1 MSKVK
6 KILRAVILFLLI
18 PLCILLGTVISG
30 GRAYVWISICV
41 ALLSCVPFFLAFEK
55 KSASGKMLILSVM
68 VALSVLGRFAF
79 SVLPHFKPVTAIVV
93 IAGMYLGAESGFLCG
108 ALSAVLSNI
117 IFGQGPWTPFQMF
130 SWGLIGFLAAIT
142 SPLLKKSKLALA
154 IYGVFSG
161 ILFSLLMD
169 GFSALWAEGTFSLSR
184 YGAFIVAALPVTAV
198 YAVSN
203 VIFLLALSALMGEK
217 LERITRKYGI

>member
-1 MSKVK
+1 MSGKK
-6 KILRAVILFLLI
+6 KILRFAILLFAVPAVII
-18 PLCILLGTVISG
+18 IGTLAAGS
-30 GRAYVWISICV
+30 RAYVWLSICV
-41 ALLSCVPFFLAFEK
+41 AVLSCVPFFIAFEK
-55 KSASGKMLILSVM
+55 KSGTGRMLILAVM

-79 SVLPHFKPVTAIVV
+79 SALPHFKPVTAIVV
-93 IAGMYLGAESGFLCG
+93 IAGIYLGAESGFLCG

-130 SWGLIGFLAAIT
+130 SWGLIGFLAAT
-142 SPLLKKSKLALA
+142 ASPLLKKSKLALA

-169 GFSALWAEGTFSLSR
+169 GFSALWAEGKFSLSR
-184 YGAFIVAALPVTAV
+184 YGAYVVAALPVTAI

-203 VIFLLALSALMGEK
+203 VIFLLALSVSMGEK
-217 LERITRKYGI
+217 LERITKKYGI

>member
-1 MSKVK
+1 MSGKK
-6 KILRAVILFLLI
+6 KILRFAILLFAVPAVII
-18 PLCILLGTVISG
+18 IGTLAAGS
-30 GRAYVWISICV
+30 RAYVWLSICV
-41 ALLSCVPFFLAFEK
+41 AVLSCVPFFIAFEK
-55 KSASGKMLILSVM
+55 KSGTGRMLILAVM
-68 VALSVLGRFAF
+68 VSLSVLGRFAF
-79 SVLPHFKPVTAIVV
+79 SALPHFKPVTAIVV
-93 IAGMYLGAESGFLCG
+93 IAGIYLGAESGFLCG

-130 SWGLIGFLAAIT
+130 SWGLIGFLAAIM

-217 LERITRKYGI
+217 LERITKKYGI

>member
-1 MSKVK
+1 MSKAK

-93 IAGMYLGAESGFLCG
+93 IAGMYLGTESGFLCG

-117 IFGQGPWTPFQMF
+117 MFGQGPWTPFQMF
-130 SWGLIGFLAAIT
+130 SWGLIGLLAAFF
-142 SPLLKKSKLALA
+142 SVPLKKSKLALA
-154 IYGVFSG
+154 VFGVFSG
-161 ILFSLLMD
+161 IIFSLLMD
-169 GFSALWAEGTFSLSR
+169 GWTVLWAEGTFSVSR
-184 YGAFIVAALPVTAV
+184 YLAFVVSALPVTAI

-203 VIFLLALSALMGEK
+203 VLFLLVLAAPIGGK
-217 LERITRKYGI
+217 LDRIIKKYGI

>member
-1 MSKVK
+1 MHFAWDCD
-6 KILRAVILFLLI
+6 I
-18 PLCILLGTVISG
+18 G
-30 GRAYVWISICV
+30 GQGIRLESICV

-117 IFGQGPWTPFQMF
+117 MFGQGPWTPFQMF
-130 SWGLIGFLAAIT
+130 SWGLIGLLAAFF
-142 SPLLKKSKLALA
+142 SVSLKKSKLALA
-154 IYGVFSG
+154 VFGVFSG
-161 ILFSLLMD
+161 IIFSLLMD
-169 GFSALWAEGTFSLSR
+169 GWTVLWAEGTFSASR
-184 YGAFIVAALPVTAV
+184 YLAFVVSALPVTAI

-203 VIFLLALSALMGEK
+203 VLFLLVLAVPIGGK
-217 LERITRKYGI
+217 LDRVIKKYGI

>member
-1 MSKVK
+1 MSGKK
-6 KILRAVILFLLI
+6 KILRFAILLFAVPAVIVI
-18 PLCILLGTVISG
+18 GTVAAGS
-30 GRAYVWISICV
+30 RAYVWLSICV
-41 ALLSCVPFFLAFEK
+41 AVLSCVPFFIAFEK
-55 KSASGKMLILSVM
+55 KSGTGRMLILAVM

-79 SVLPHFKPVTAIVV
+79 SALPHFKPVTAIVV
-93 IAGMYLGAESGFLCG
+93 IAGIYLGAESGFLCG
-108 ALSAVLSNI
+108 ALCAVLSNI

-130 SWGLIGFLAAIT
+130 SWGLIGFLAAT
-142 SPLLKKSKLALA
+142 ASPLLKKSKLALA

-169 GFSALWAEGTFSLSR
+169 GFSALWAEGKFSLSR

-217 LERITRKYGI
+217 LERITKKYGI

>member
-18 PLCILLGTVISG
+18 PLCILLRTVISG

-117 IFGQGPWTPFQMF
+117 MFGQGPWPPFQMF
-130 SWGLIGFLAAIT
+130 SWGLIGLLAAFF
-142 SPLLKKSKLALA
+142 SVSLKKSKLALA
-154 IYGVFSG
+154 VFGVFSG
-161 ILFSLLMD
+161 IIFSLLMD
-169 GFSALWAEGTFSLSR
+169 GWTVLWAEGTFSASR
-184 YGAFIVAALPVTAV
+184 YLAFVVSALPVTAI

-203 VIFLLALSALMGEK
+203 VLFLLVLAVPIGGK
-217 LERITRKYGI
+217 LDRVIKKYGI

>member
-1 MSKVK
+1 MSGKK
-6 KILRAVILFLLI
+6 KILRFAILLFAVPAVII
-18 PLCILLGTVISG
+18 IGTLAAGS
-30 GRAYVWISICV
+30 RAYVWLSICV
-41 ALLSCVPFFLAFEK
+41 AVLSCVPFFIAFEK
-55 KSASGKMLILSVM
+55 KSGTGRMLILAVM

-79 SVLPHFKPVTAIVV
+79 SALPHFKPVTAIVV
-93 IAGMYLGAESGFLCG
+93 IAGIYLGAESGFLCG

-130 SWGLIGFLAAIT
+130 SWGLIGFLAAVT

-169 GFSALWAEGTFSLSR
+169 GFSALWAEGKFSLSR
-184 YGAFIVAALPVTAV
+184 YGAFIVAALPVTAI

-203 VIFLLALSALMGEK
+203 VIFLLALSVSMGEK
-217 LERITRKYGI
+217 LERITKKYGI

>member
-93 IAGMYLGAESGFLCG
+93 IAGM
-108 ALSAVLSNI
+108 
-117 IFGQGPWTPFQMF
+117 
-130 SWGLIGFLAAIT
+130 
-142 SPLLKKSKLALA
+142 
-154 IYGVFSG
+154 
-161 ILFSLLMD
+161 
-169 GFSALWAEGTFSLSR
+169 
-184 YGAFIVAALPVTAV
+184 
-198 YAVSN
+198 
-203 VIFLLALSALMGEK
+203 
-217 LERITRKYGI
+217 

>member
-130 SWGLIGFLAAIT
+130 SWGLIGFLAALT

>member
-1 MSKVK
+1 MSGKK
-6 KILRAVILFLLI
+6 KILRFAILLFAVPAVII
-18 PLCILLGTVISG
+18 IGTLAAGS
-30 GRAYVWISICV
+30 RAYVWLSICV
-41 ALLSCVPFFLAFEK
+41 AVLSCVPFFIAFEK
-55 KSASGKMLILSVM
+55 KSGTGRMLILAVM
-68 VALSVLGRFAF
+68 VSLSVLGRFAF
-79 SVLPHFKPVTAIVV
+79 SALPHFKPVTAIVV
-93 IAGMYLGAESGFLCG
+93 IEGIYLGAESGFLCG

-130 SWGLIGFLAAIT
+130 SWGLIGFLAAIM

>member
-30 GRAYVWISICV
+30 SRAYVWISICV

-117 IFGQGPWTPFQMF
+117 MFGQGPWTPFQMF
-130 SWGLIGFLAAIT
+130 SWGLIGLLAAFF
-142 SPLLKKSKLALA
+142 SVSLKKSKLALA
-154 IYGVFSG
+154 VFGVFSG
-161 ILFSLLMD
+161 IIFSLLMD
-169 GFSALWAEGTFSLSR
+169 GWTVIWAEGTFSASR
-184 YGAFIVAALPVTAV
+184 YLAFVVSALPVTAI

-203 VIFLLALSALMGEK
+203 VLFLLVLAVPIGGK
-217 LERITRKYGI
+217 LDRVIKKYGI

>member
-117 IFGQGPWTPFQMF
+117 MFGQGPWTPFQMF
-130 SWGLIGFLAAIT
+130 SWGLIGLLAAFF
-142 SPLLKKSKLALA
+142 SVSLKKSKLALA
-154 IYGVFSG
+154 VFGVFSG
-161 ILFSLLMD
+161 IIFSLLMD
-169 GFSALWAEGTFSLSR
+169 GWMVLWAEGTFSASR
-184 YGAFIVAALPVTAV
+184 YLAFVASALPVTAI

-203 VIFLLALSALMGEK
+203 VLFLLVLAVPIGGK
-217 LERITRKYGI
+217 LDRVIKKYGI

>member
-6 KILRAVILFLLI
+6 KILRAVILFLLS
-18 PLCILLGTVISG
+18 PLCIVLRTVISG

-117 IFGQGPWTPFQMF
+117 MFGQGPWTPFQMF
-130 SWGLIGFLAAIT
+130 SWGLIGLLAAFF
-142 SPLLKKSKLALA
+142 SVSLKKSKLALA
-154 IYGVFSG
+154 VFGVFSG
-161 ILFSLLMD
+161 IIFSLLMD
-169 GFSALWAEGTFSLSR
+169 GWTVLWAEGTFSASR
-184 YGAFIVAALPVTAV
+184 YLAFVVSALPVTAI

-203 VIFLLALSALMGEK
+203 VLFLLVLAVPIGGK
-217 LERITRKYGI
+217 LDRVIKKYGI

>member
-1 MSKVK
+1 MSGKK
-6 KILRAVILFLLI
+6 KILRFAILLFAVPAVII
-18 PLCILLGTVISG
+18 IGTLAAGS
-30 GRAYVWISICV
+30 RAYVWLSICV
-41 ALLSCVPFFLAFEK
+41 AVLSCVPFFIAFEK
-55 KSASGKMLILSVM
+55 KSGTGRMLILAVM

-79 SVLPHFKPVTAIVV
+79 SALPHFKPVTAIVV
-93 IAGMYLGAESGFLCG
+93 IAGIYLGAESGFLCG

-130 SWGLIGFLAAIT
+130 SWGLIGFLAAT
-142 SPLLKKSKLALA
+142 ASPLLKKSKLALA

-203 VIFLLALSALMGEK
+203 VIFLLALSVSMGEK
-217 LERITRKYGI
+217 LERITKKYGI

>member
-1 MSKVK
+1 MSGKK
-6 KILRAVILFLLI
+6 KILRFAILLFAVPAVII
-18 PLCILLGTVISG
+18 IGTLAAGS
-30 GRAYVWISICV
+30 RAYVWLSICV
-41 ALLSCVPFFLAFEK
+41 AVLSCVPFFIAFEK
-55 KSASGKMLILSVM
+55 KSGTGRMLILAVM

-79 SVLPHFKPVTAIVV
+79 SALPHFKPVTAIVV
-93 IAGMYLGAESGFLCG
+93 IAGIYLGAESGFLCG

-130 SWGLIGFLAAIT
+130 SWGLIGFLAAT
-142 SPLLKKSKLALA
+142 ASPLLKKSKLALA

-169 GFSALWAEGTFSLSR
+169 GFSALWAEGKFSLSR
-184 YGAFIVAALPVTAV
+184 YGAFVVAALPVTAV

-217 LERITRKYGI
+217 LERITKKYGI

>member
-1 MSKVK
+1 MSGKK
-6 KILRAVILFLLI
+6 KILRFAILLFAVPAVII
-18 PLCILLGTVISG
+18 IGTLAAGS
-30 GRAYVWISICV
+30 RAYVWLSICV
-41 ALLSCVPFFLAFEK
+41 AVLSCVPLFIAFEK
-55 KSASGKMLILSVM
+55 KSGTGRMLILAVM

-79 SVLPHFKPVTAIVV
+79 SALPHFKPVTAIVV
-93 IAGMYLGAESGFLCG
+93 IAGIYLGAESGFLCG

-130 SWGLIGFLAAIT
+130 SWGLIGFLAAT
-142 SPLLKKSKLALA
+142 ASPLLKKSKLALA

-169 GFSALWAEGTFSLSR
+169 GFSALWAEGKFSLSR

-217 LERITRKYGI
+217 LERITKKYGI

>member
-1 MSKVK
+1 MSGK
-6 KILRAVILFLLI
+6 KQNLRFA
-18 PLCILLGTVISG
+18 ILLFAVPALIIIGTLAAGS
-30 GRAYVWISICV
+30 RAYVWLSICV
-41 ALLSCVPFFLAFEK
+41 AVLSCVPFFIAFEK
-55 KSASGKMLILSVM
+55 KSGTGRMLILAVM
-68 VALSVLGRFAF
+68 VSLSVLGRFAF
-79 SVLPHFKPVTAIVV
+79 SALPHFKPVTAIVV
-93 IAGMYLGAESGFLCG
+93 IEGIYLGAESGFLCG

-117 IFGQGPWTPFQMF
+117 IFGQGPWPPFQMF
-130 SWGLIGFLAAIT
+130 SWGLIGFLAAIM

>member
-18 PLCILLGTVISG
+18 PLCILLRTVISG

-117 IFGQGPWTPFQMF
+117 MFGQGPWTPFQMF
-130 SWGLIGFLAAIT
+130 SWGLIGLLAAFF
-142 SPLLKKSKLALA
+142 SVSLKKSKLALA
-154 IYGVFSG
+154 VFGVFSG
-161 ILFSLLMD
+161 IIFSLLMD
-169 GFSALWAEGTFSLSR
+169 GWTVLWAEGTFSASR
-184 YGAFIVAALPVTAV
+184 YLAFVVSALPVTAI

-203 VIFLLALSALMGEK
+203 VLFLLVLAVPIGGK
-217 LERITRKYGI
+217 LDRVIKKYGI

>member
-1 MSKVK
+1 MSGKK
-6 KILRAVILFLLI
+6 KILRFAILLFAVPAVII
-18 PLCILLGTVISG
+18 IGTLAAGS
-30 GRAYVWISICV
+30 RAYVWLSICV
-41 ALLSCVPFFLAFEK
+41 AVLSCVPFFIAFEK
-55 KSASGKMLILSVM
+55 KSGTGRMLILAVL

-79 SVLPHFKPVTAIVV
+79 SALPHFKPVTAIVV
-93 IAGMYLGAESGFLCG
+93 IAGIYLGAESGFLCG

-130 SWGLIGFLAAIT
+130 SWGLIGFLAAT
-142 SPLLKKSKLALA
+142 ASPLLKKSKLALA

-169 GFSALWAEGTFSLSR
+169 GFSALWAEGKFSLSR
-184 YGAFIVAALPVTAV
+184 YGAFVVAALPVTAV

-217 LERITRKYGI
+217 LERITKKYGI

>member
-18 PLCILLGTVISG
+18 PLCILLVTVISG

-117 IFGQGPWTPFQMF
+117 MFGQGPWTPFQMF
-130 SWGLIGFLAAIT
+130 SWGLIGLLAAFF
-142 SPLLKKSKLALA
+142 SVSLKKSKLALA
-154 IYGVFSG
+154 VFGVFSG
-161 ILFSLLMD
+161 IIFSLLMD
-169 GFSALWAEGTFSLSR
+169 GWTVLWAEGTFSASR
-184 YGAFIVAALPVTAV
+184 YLAFVVSALPVTAI

-203 VIFLLALSALMGEK
+203 VLFLLVLAEPIGGK
-217 LERITRKYGI
+217 LDRVIKKYGI

>member
-1 MSKVK
+1 MSGKK
-6 KILRAVILFLLI
+6 KILRFAILLFAVPAVII
-18 PLCILLGTVISG
+18 IGTLAAGS
-30 GRAYVWISICV
+30 RAYVWLSICV
-41 ALLSCVPFFLAFEK
+41 AVLSCVPFFIAFEK
-55 KSASGKMLILSVM
+55 KSGTGRMLILAVM

-79 SVLPHFKPVTAIVV
+79 SALPHFKPVTAIVV
-93 IAGMYLGAESGFLCG
+93 IAGIYLGAESGFLCG

-130 SWGLIGFLAAIT
+130 SWGLIGFLAAT
-142 SPLLKKSKLALA
+142 ASPLLKKSKLALA

-169 GFSALWAEGTFSLSR
+169 GFSVLWAEGTFSLSR

-217 LERITRKYGI
+217 LERITKKYGI

>member
-30 GRAYVWISICV
+30 SRAYVWISICV

-117 IFGQGPWTPFQMF
+117 MFGQGPWTPFQMF
-130 SWGLIGFLAAIT
+130 SWGLIGLLAAFF
-142 SPLLKKSKLALA
+142 SVSLKKSKLALA
-154 IYGVFSG
+154 VFGVFSG
-161 ILFSLLMD
+161 IIFSLLMD
-169 GFSALWAEGTFSLSR
+169 GWTVLWAEGTFSASR
-184 YGAFIVAALPVTAV
+184 YLAFVVSALPVTAI

-203 VIFLLALSALMGEK
+203 VLFLLVLAVPIGGK
-217 LERITRKYGI
+217 LDRVIKKYGI

>member
-18 PLCILLGTVISG
+18 PLCILLETVISG

-55 KSASGKMLILSVM
+55 KSASGKMLVLSVM

-108 ALSAVLSNI
+108 AFSAVLSNI
-117 IFGQGPWTPFQMF
+117 MFGQGPWTPFQMF
-130 SWGLIGFLAAIT
+130 SWGLIGLLAAFF
-142 SPLLKKSKLALA
+142 SVSLKKSKLALA
-154 IYGVFSG
+154 VFGVFSG
-161 ILFSLLMD
+161 IIFSLLMD
-169 GFSALWAEGTFSLSR
+169 GWTVLWADGTFSASKYL
-184 YGAFIVAALPVTAV
+184 AFVVSALPVTAI

-203 VIFLLALSALMGEK
+203 VLFLLVLAVPIGGK
-217 LERITRKYGI
+217 LDRVIKKYGI

>member
-1 MSKVK
+1 MSKVQ
-6 KILRAVILFLLI
+6 KILRAVILFFLT

-117 IFGQGPWTPFQMF
+117 MFGQGPWTPFQMF
-130 SWGLIGFLAAIT
+130 SWGLIGLLAAFF
-142 SPLLKKSKLALA
+142 SVSLKKSKLALA
-154 IYGVFSG
+154 VFGVFSG
-161 ILFSLLMD
+161 IIFSLLMD
-169 GFSALWAEGTFSLSR
+169 GWTVLWAEGTFSASR
-184 YGAFIVAALPVTAV
+184 YLAFVVSALPVTAI

-203 VIFLLALSALMGEK
+203 VLFLLVLAVPIGGK
-217 LERITRKYGI
+217 LDRVIKKYGI

>member
-1 MSKVK
+1 MSGKK
-6 KILRAVILFLLI
+6 KILRFAILLFAVPAVII
-18 PLCILLGTVISG
+18 IGTLAAGS
-30 GRAYVWISICV
+30 RAYVWLSICV
-41 ALLSCVPFFLAFEK
+41 AVLSCVPFFIAFEK
-55 KSASGKMLILSVM
+55 KSGTGRMLILAVM

-79 SVLPHFKPVTAIVV
+79 SALPHFKPVTAIVV
-93 IAGMYLGAESGFLCG
+93 IAGIYLGAESGFLCG

-130 SWGLIGFLAAIT
+130 SWGLIGFLAAT
-142 SPLLKKSKLALA
+142 ASPLLKKSKLALA

-169 GFSALWAEGTFSLSR
+169 GFSALWAEGKFSLSR

-217 LERITRKYGI
+217 LERITKKYGI

>member
-1 MSKVK
+1 MSGKK
-6 KILRAVILFLLI
+6 KILRFAILLFAVPAVII
-18 PLCILLGTVISG
+18 IGTLAAGS
-30 GRAYVWISICV
+30 RAYVWLSICV
-41 ALLSCVPFFLAFEK
+41 AVLSCVPFFIAFEK
-55 KSASGKMLILSVM
+55 KSGTGRMLILAVM

-79 SVLPHFKPVTAIVV
+79 SALPHFKPVTAIVV
-93 IAGMYLGAESGFLCG
+93 IAGIYLGAESGFLCG

-130 SWGLIGFLAAIT
+130 SWGLIGFLAAT
-142 SPLLKKSKLALA
+142 ASPILKKSRLALA

-169 GFSALWAEGTFSLSR
+169 GFSALWAEGKFSLSR

-217 LERITRKYGI
+217 LERITKKYGI

>member
-1 MSKVK
+1 MSGKK
-6 KILRAVILFLLI
+6 KILRFAILLFAVPAVII
-18 PLCILLGTVISG
+18 IGTLAAGS
-30 GRAYVWISICV
+30 RAYVWLSICV
-41 ALLSCVPFFLAFEK
+41 AVLSCVPFFIAFEK
-55 KSASGKMLILSVM
+55 KSGTGRMLILAVM
-68 VALSVLGRFAF
+68 VSLSVLGRFAF
-79 SVLPHFKPVTAIVV
+79 SALPHFKPVTAIVV
-93 IAGMYLGAESGFLCG
+93 IAGIYLGAESGFLCG

-130 SWGLIGFLAAIT
+130 SWGLIGFLAAIM